1 MPVPGPTKM
10 QGKLGSGGSRKEG
23 ALAERHSVR
32 LPLLPSSPFLMSLWR
47 GGERRAQLLLIIELI
62 LVKCLQ
68 QCLVHSKH
76 DVFIKRT
83 LLAGRSSLD
92 LWFLL
97 EVGTKEIQFKFELK
111 NILRSQF
118 RKFRN

>member
-10 QGKLGSGGSRKEG
+10 HGKLGSGGSRKEG

-32 LPLLPSSPFLMSLWR
+32 LLWLPSSRFLMSLWR

-76 DVFIKRT
+76 FIKRT

-97 EVGTKEIQFKFELK
+97 EVGTKEIQFKFESK
-111 NILRSQF
+111 NILMSQF
-118 RKFRN
+118 RRFRN

>member
-32 LPLLPSSPFLMSLWR
+32 LPSLPSSPFLMSRWR

-83 LLAGRSSLD
+83 LLAGGGSLD
-92 LWFLL
+92 LWFL
-97 EVGTKEIQFKFELK
+97 EVGTQEIQFKFELN
-111 NILRSQF
+111 NILMSQF
-118 RKFRN
+118 RRFRN